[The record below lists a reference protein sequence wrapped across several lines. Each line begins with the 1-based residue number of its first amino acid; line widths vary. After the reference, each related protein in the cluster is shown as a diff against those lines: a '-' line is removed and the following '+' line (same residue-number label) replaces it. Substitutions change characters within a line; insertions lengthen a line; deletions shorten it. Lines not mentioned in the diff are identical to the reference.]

1 LNSAASIH
9 YSRSFSGFVWK
20 IKVDEIKNKLWIE
33 TRDENSYEVK
43 LFWVDIVSAKS
54 EEYSC
59 EKIFNW
65 WDNLYH
71 VYNGQVL
78 IQTIPESANPGPINL
93 GIYDADS
100 GKVQS
105 QLDSILIQSINR
117 NTITYTGPEGH
128 QDQLNLRQ
136 AGEEMRNKYSV
147 LHPGV
152 YTESNEY
159 YGMLQEYLHSKDIA
173 VVGPIAYLES
183 NDHILMSYHSR
194 EKELSRNLLWI
205 HQDAVKMNKV
215 IDQHMKGYSHESF
228 FTFGEY
234 LIYVADRK
242 NLAIHMI

>member
-43 LFWVDIVSAKS
+43 LFWVDVEAAKS

-59 EKIFNW
+59 EKKFNW

-71 VYNGQVL
+71 VYNDQVL
-78 IQTIPESANPGPINL
+78 IQTIPESANPGPIDL
-93 GIYDADS
+93 SIYDAES

-105 QLDSILIQSINR
+105 QLDHILIRSINQ
-117 NTITYTGPEGH
+117 NVIIYTGLQGYK
-128 QDQLNLRQ
+128 DQINLRQ
-136 AGEEMRNKYSV
+136 SGEKMQNKCRV
-147 LHPGV
+147 CFPGI

-159 YGMLQEYLHSKDIA
+159 YTILQKYLQSKDIT
-173 VVGPIAYLES
+173 VTGPIAYLES
-183 NDHILMSYHSR
+183 NDHILMSYHTG
-194 EKELSRNLLWI
+194 EKELTRSFLWI
-205 HQDAVKMNKV
+205 HHDEVKMNRV
-215 IDQHMKGYSHESF
+215 IDQHMKGYSLESF

-234 LIYVADRK
+234 LVYVADRK
-242 NLAIHMI
+242 NLAVHVI